1 MSVAILQAR
10 MSSKRLPGKVMAPI
24 LGKPMLARQIERIQ
38 RSRRLA
44 RLVVATSDQASD
56 DPIEALC
63 EKIGADC
70 FRGSLDNVLGRFV
83 GAVQAFPADTVV
95 RLTADCPLTDWRLI
109 DDCIVLHEQ
118 TGADYTSNII
128 ERTYADGLDVEV
140 MKRAAIEAADR
151 DASAQDEREHVTPFL
166 YRHPER
172 FQIVHMRQEIDE
184 AAMRWTVDNE
194 ADLDMTRAVYEALH
208 HNNPDFDRFDV
219 LHFLRANTRISEM
232 NHALG

>member
-10 MSSKRLPGKVMAPI
+10 MSSRRLPGKVMAPI
-24 LGKPMLARQIERIQ
+24 LGMPMLARQIERIG
-38 RSRRLA
+38 RASRVQ
-44 RLVVATSDQASD
+44 RLVVATSDRPSD
-56 DPIEALC
+56 DPIAGLC
-63 EKIGADC
+63 ERIGVAC
-70 FRGSLDNVLGRFV
+70 FRGSLEDVLGRFTA
-83 GAVQAFPADTVV
+83 AVRAYPADTVV

-109 DDCIVLHEQ
+109 DECIALHERMN
-118 TGADYTSNII
+118 ADYTSNII

-151 DASAQDEREHVTPFL
+151 EASAQDEREHVTPYL

-172 FQIVHMRQEIDE
+172 FRIVHMRQDADE

-194 ADLDMTRAVYEALH
+194 ADLDMTRAVYAALH
-208 HNNPDFDRFDV
+208 SKNPDFDRHDV
-219 LHFLRANTRISEM
+219 LKFLQANIRVAEM